1 MKGTSTHNRHGT
13 TAAHV
18 AGFTLIELMI
28 TVAIVAILTAIAIPS
43 YSRYIVRTKRSAAQ
57 SFMMNLANK
66 EEQYLLD
73 ARQYT
78 ATLSDLGYATTPSDI
93 SADYNVTL
101 AIGAGAAPTYTITAK
116 PINDQQSK
124 DTECAQ
130 LTLDQNSTKGIGGT
144 GTVGGCW

>member
-1 MKGTSTHNRHGT
+1 MNDTNKASRLHRFKSRS
-13 TAAHV
+13 
-18 AGFTLIELMI
+18 GFTLIELMI
-28 TVAIVAILTAIAIPS
+28 TVAVVAILAAIALPS
-43 YSRYIVRTKRSAAQ
+43 YSQYVVRTKRSATQ

-78 ATLSDLGYATTPSDI
+78 TSLTNLGFPTVPSELASDYTFLVALGTGSP
-93 SADYNVTL
+93 
-101 AIGAGAAPTYTITAK
+101 PTFTITAS
-116 PINDQQSK
+116 PINNQQVK
-124 DTECAQ
+124 DTACGI

>member
-1 MKGTSTHNRHGT
+1 MTGFIPNNCPRSSASRD
-13 TAAHV
+13 
-18 AGFTLIELMI
+18 AGFTFIELMI
-28 TVAIVAILTAIAIPS
+28 MVAIVAILAAIAIPS
-43 YSRYIVRTKRSAAQ
+43 YGHYIVRTKRSAAQ

-78 ATLSDLGYATTPSDI
+78 ATLSDLGYATTPSDV

-101 AIGAGAAPTYTITAK
+101 AVGAGAAPTYTITAT
-116 PINDQQSK
+116 PINGQLSK